1 MFSVLQMEALFV
13 PVAPLPWV
21 RQMVHKEKL
30 SETSMG
36 THVFLF

>member
-1 MFSVLQMEALFV
+1 MFSVLQMEGSFV

-21 RQMVHKEKL
+21 RQMVHNEEL
-30 SETSMG
+30 SETSTG